1 MIVYDSFLANFQAA
15 LKPLIRVAWTESPS
29 LAVELVS
36 RFNMPS
42 VHQEVRW
49 LLLNF
54 PAKALCDAEALS
66 ILFGGELP
74 QDVRFQLKVRFLI
87 FNHNTVLTV
96 LVSPVLDTSKSC
108 YRHHLFLTS
117 V

>member
-1 MIVYDSFLANFQAA
+1 MVYDVLTANFQST

-29 LAVELVS
+29 LAIQLVS

-54 PAKALCDAEALS
+54 PAKAIYDAEALP

-74 QDVRFQLKVRFLI
+74 EDVRFQLKVGTI
-87 FNHNTVLTV
+87 
-96 LVSPVLDTSKSC
+96 
-108 YRHHLFLTS
+108 TS
-117 V
+117 VHNFRTDIFSIFYIGHL

>member
-1 MIVYDSFLANFQAA
+1 MVILQDRMSTNCQAA
-15 LKPLIRVAWTESPS
+15 LKPLIRVAWAECPS
-29 LAVELVS
+29 LAIELVS
-36 RFNMPS
+36 RFTMPS

-54 PAKALCDAEALS
+54 PAKALCDSEALC

-87 FNHNTVLTV
+87 VHTH
-96 LVSPVLDTSKSC
+96 VS
-108 YRHHLFLTS
+108 Y
-117 V
+117 